1 MLADP
6 YEVYLVRRTT
16 STVKDTNPL
25 KYGEVVKK
33 EQQKVRSMS
42 PDIGTVLTPS

>member
-6 YEVYLVRRTT
+6 YQVCRVKRTT
-16 STVKDTNPL
+16 YIVKDTNPW
-25 KYGEVVKK
+25 KYGEVVKI